1 MGFGGWFWKV
11 KWCYIGTRTMGE
23 NRIQTHLY
31 PAYLAYA
38 AAYNLKEL
46 GLNTFVAGIEQAIK
60 QHGNEHPFKKDKVRE
75 GMRTNI
81 HFRDFNV
88 FFTDVMKK

>member
-1 MGFGGWFWKV
+1 
-11 KWCYIGTRTMGE
+11 MGE

-60 QHGNEHPFKKDKVRE
+60 
-75 GMRTNI
+75 
-81 HFRDFNV
+81 
-88 FFTDVMKK
+88 